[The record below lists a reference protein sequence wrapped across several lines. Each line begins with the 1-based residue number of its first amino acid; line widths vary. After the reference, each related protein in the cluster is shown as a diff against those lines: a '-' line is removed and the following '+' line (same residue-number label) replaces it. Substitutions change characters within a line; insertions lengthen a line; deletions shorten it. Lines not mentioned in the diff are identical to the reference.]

1 MLRIILFGWL
11 LAGPALLVHSE
22 LTELDGPNICK
33 RRESYPVEVV
43 YTELQSYQERGSN
56 WCLTIPPRCSTYRI
70 KNSGDGYVSSGGECV
85 PHCTDHCEHG
95 RCIAPEK
102 CKIRRRDRTHNMDI
116 EEDLDGMPPISIGTF
131 GIPNDP
137 VTAGRVRAVPSL
149 DRLKYV
155 EIVEAC
161 PAAFWPESEMAELAA
176 LVREHVRTMDIR
188 HLQSLSEESF
198 QRHKGSSDSE
208 PDVTSGGV

>member
-70 KNSGDGYVSSGGECV
+70 KNRVVNKTKTIMKNRIVRDCCDGYVSSGGECV

-102 CKIRRRDRTHNMDI
+102 CKCDHGYGGPACDI
-116 EEDLDGMPPISIGTF
+116 SSFNLCF
-131 GIPNDP
+131 
-137 VTAGRVRAVPSL
+137 PSL
-149 DRLKYV
+149 PFPSLPRLTLSYL
-155 EIVEAC
+155 C
-161 PAAFWPESEMAELAA
+161 
-176 LVREHVRTMDIR
+176 TMKR
-188 HLQSLSEESF
+188 L
-198 QRHKGSSDSE
+198 G
-208 PDVTSGGV
+208 GGVHVGPPLGPIA